1 MQTLSPHKSK
11 ATELERIVDSWE
23 RRHEWRLL
31 SRSVPRS
38 LIATL
43 LLSLLVGAVGYFR
56 LRLQAEQLALISVGL
71 CAAGGVLNLIYT
83 LLFPRSLH
91 ERAAYFDLEFGL
103 SERVSTAFE
112 LMQGRI
118 KTHPEIESRQ
128 IAEALV
134 HARAID
140 PKRRISLDFRPRELA
155 LLGLLAVGLTGLI
168 LLPSIAG
175 EELLATAPSPATEA
189 AQEELREIIETVAT
203 DTNLDDVERQ
213 ELLEAL
219 EVALERLSE
228 EDISEE
234 EAFAA
239 MSQLQE
245 QMEALQ
251 RQLEET
257 AELDQSAT
265 EAALETLED
274 FAPASD
280 GDSDSG
286 IESDGSAADLNLQEL
301 AEALE
306 QLEQEAAQMSAE
318 EARQTAE
325 ALRQAAEELAQ
336 MNQELAEQLQAAA
349 DALEENNAADLQ
361 ESLDAAQRQLEQE
374 QAQRQ
379 QNQDASA
386 MLQEQAEQAQE
397 AAEAIAEQQTQE
409 GEQPAPDP
417 GQGQAE
423 EADSGQQSGSQEGGE
438 ASSSQQ
444 GDRQGNQ
451 QPQQNQPGPGENAA
465 RNQDGRTAGAGAGD
479 GAPNNESLPGS
490 AGEDQGADTN
500 NDPSGR
506 GQIQYEALYS
516 PSGIDGGGDNEIRLQ
531 TDASDTT
538 LAEGDFDD
546 NPAGESRVSYD
557 TVFSDYQN
565 AANRA
570 LESDYVPLGLRDV
583 VRDYFTSLEPN
594 SG

>member
-1 MQTLSPHKSK
+1 MQTASAHKSK

-31 SRSVPRS
+31 SRTVPRS
-38 LIATL
+38 LIAAL
-43 LLSLLVGAVGYFR
+43 LLSLIVGAVGYFR
-56 LRLQAEQLALISVGL
+56 LRLQAEQLALISAGL
-71 CAAGGVLNLIYT
+71 CAAGGVLNLLYT
-83 LLFPRSLH
+83 LLFPRSLPQ
-91 ERAAYFDLEFGL
+91 RAAYFDLEFGL
-103 SERVSTAFE
+103 QERISTAFE
-112 LMQGRI
+112 LMHGRI

-128 IAEALV
+128 IVEALQQ
-134 HARAID
+134 ARAID
-140 PKRRISLDFRPRELA
+140 PKGRISLDFRPRELA
-155 LLGLLAVGLTGLI
+155 LLGLLAAALIGLI

-175 EELLATAPSPATEA
+175 EALLAEAPSPAVEA
-189 AQEELREIIETVAT
+189 AQEELREIIKTVAT
-203 DTNLDDVERQ
+203 DTNLDDVDRQ

-219 EVALERLSE
+219 EVALERLQE

-239 MSQLQE
+239 MSQLE
-245 QMEALQ
+245 AQMEALQ
-251 RQLEET
+251 RQLEDT
-257 AELDQSAT
+257 VDLDQMAT
-265 EAALETLED
+265 EAALEALED
-274 FAPASD
+274 FAPSSDLEGAAEESAS
-280 GDSDSG
+280 SS
-286 IESDGSAADLNLQEL
+286 EDLNLQDL

-306 QLEQEAAQMSAE
+306 QLGQEAAQMSAE

-325 ALRQAAEELAQ
+325 ALRQAAEDLAQ

-361 ESLDAAQRQLEQE
+361 ESLDEAQRQLEQE
-374 QAQRQ
+374 QSQRQ
-379 QNQDASA
+379 QNQDARS
-386 MLQEQAEQAQE
+386 MLQEQAEQALE
-397 AAEAIAEQQTQE
+397 AAEAIAEQQSQE

-417 GQGQAE
+417 RQGPAE
-423 EADSGQQSGSQEGGE
+423 ESESGQQSGSQQGQD

-444 GDRQGNQ
+444 GDQQGNQ
-451 QPQQNQPGPGENAA
+451 QPQQNRPGPGDNAG
-465 RNQDGRTAGAGAGD
+465 RNQDSRSAGAGAGE
-479 GAPNNESLPGS
+479 GAPSNESLPGS
-490 AGEDQGADTN
+490 GGEDQGADTD

-516 PSGIDGGGDNEIRLQ
+516 PSGISGGGAEEIRLQ

-583 VRDYFTSLEPN
+583 VREYFTSLEPN
-594 SG
+594 SS